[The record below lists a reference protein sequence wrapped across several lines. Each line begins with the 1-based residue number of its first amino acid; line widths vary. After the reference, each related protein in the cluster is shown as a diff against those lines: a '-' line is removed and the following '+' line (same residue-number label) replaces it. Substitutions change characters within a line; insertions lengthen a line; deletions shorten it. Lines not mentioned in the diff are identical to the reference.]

1 MILVRWVWRWLVWVW
16 WWLVWVWWWWLVW
29 WWWVWWWVMMMLMA
43 SPTSECAVSGA
54 ERQNMLINDPPHTT
68 ALRCTDMHWYT
79 YKYKIKIHPK
89 IFQLMIHL
97 TPLHCVALIYAVQYY
112 IQGALYTFHNHI
124 SHHCTKWCTALQWYT
139 YKVQCTIHCTALHYV
154 VQCMVQNTSSSQRV
168 SFIPSYRSAMQCN
181 DLLIYNSLTIPAV
194 I

>member
-1 MILVRWVWRWLVWVW
+1 MILVRWVWQWLVWV
-16 WWLVWVWWWWLVW
+16 
-29 WWWVWWWVMMMLMA
+29 WWVMMMLMA

-97 TPLHCVALIYAVQYY
+97 TPLHCVALIYEVQWY

-139 YKVQCTIHCTALHYV
+139 YKVQCTIHCIVHTTALHCTMLCSAWYKTPPQAKECHLFHLTGQ
-154 VQCMVQNTSSSQRV
+154 QC
-168 SFIPSYRSAMQCN
+168 SAM
-181 DLLIYNSLTIPAV
+181 IYNSLAIPAV